1 MEKDKKEK
9 YSRVK
14 KLITGGKGKAMA
26 ELDAS
31 KDPMGFPKRNIEQ
44 SLKGKKGI
52 AV

>member
-1 MEKDKKEK
+1 MEYSDKKD
-9 YSRVK
+9 RFK
-14 KLITGGKGKAMA
+14 KLKGKLKGRKAMA

-31 KDPMGFPKRNIEQ
+31 KNPMKFAKDNIEQ